1 MWVSSFIC
9 LILKRDL
16 TGLRTWDDT
25 HLSKIYT
32 NTSPPLSPTTPLLS
46 WVPVMLCQLVLVANY
61 TAITPIFSH
70 LSCNYMNITEAI
82 IELCS
87 LHNGVF

>member
-1 MWVSSFIC
+1 MPIFLPMWVSSFIC
-9 LILKRDL
+9 LILKRNL

-32 NTSPPLSPTTPLLS
+32 NTSPPLSHHPSP
-46 WVPVMLCQLVLVANY
+46 QLGACHAVSTGAC
-61 TAITPIFSH
+61 SH

>member
-1 MWVSSFIC
+1 MTHTYPKFIQ
-9 LILKRDL
+9 IL
-16 TGLRTWDDT
+16 
-25 HLSKIYT
+25 
-32 NTSPPLSPTTPLLS
+32 PPLSPTTPLLS

-61 TAITPIFSH
+61 TAITSIFTH

>member
-1 MWVSSFIC
+1 MTHTYPKFIQ
-9 LILKRDL
+9 IL
-16 TGLRTWDDT
+16 
-25 HLSKIYT
+25 
-32 NTSPPLSPTTPLLS
+32 PPLSPTTPLLS

-61 TAITPIFSH
+61 TAITPIFTH
-70 LSCNYMNITEAI
+70 LSCNYMNITEPI

>member
-1 MWVSSFIC
+1 MTHTYPKFIQ
-9 LILKRDL
+9 IL
-16 TGLRTWDDT
+16 
-25 HLSKIYT
+25 
-32 NTSPPLSPTTPLLS
+32 PPLSPTTPLLS

-61 TAITPIFSH
+61 TAIMPIFTH

>member
-32 NTSPPLSPTTPLLS
+32 NTSPPLSHHPSPQLGACHA
-46 WVPVMLCQLVLVANY
+46 CQLVLVANY
-61 TAITPIFSH
+61 TAIMPIFTH